1 MTEVLAHYGAP
12 TDILDM
18 QGKFALVY
26 KRTFYRGGQIS
37 FGIPLSEVIKTSFN
51 LEATANL
58 SRHDM
63 LTLFF
68 TNDGVLNEMIYEKG
82 TNQPF
87 WSSLWK

>member
-1 MTEVLAHYGAP
+1 
-12 TDILDM
+12 
-18 QGKFALVY
+18 
-26 KRTFYRGGQIS
+26 
-37 FGIPLSEVIKTSFN
+37 
-51 LEATANL
+51 
-58 SRHDM
+58 M